1 MSQDAIHNYFQN
13 VTSYANGLVQG
24 NEILLCNLV
33 AEDSTFVRFNNAR
46 VRQPGSVLQYLFSF
60 RLIQGK
66 KHCAT
71 EIMLSGDFEQDKAQ
85 ISSIFT
91 SLREKLIMLVDDPL
105 LLINENVQSTVHSS
119 PSQLPSHKNMVDE
132 ILERGQGTDLVGI
145 LAAGGIYR
153 GFSNS
158 LGQSNWFASHNFNF
172 DYSMVHSAD
181 KAVKSSYAGTEW
193 KSTEFTSSFDLAKR
207 KLSILKRDSK
217 DIAPGKYRVFLSEVA
232 VGEILG
238 LLSWGGFSLQS
249 QRSKSS
255 SLNALIEGEESL
267 DPRITIKENVVQG
280 ACPQFQSQGFLSPD
294 SITLIEDGKHSS
306 SLISP
311 RSSREYGVEN
321 NGAAS
326 YETPSSLDMAGGELD
341 SNEII
346 STLDTGLYISN
357 LWYLNYSD
365 RMACRMTGMTR
376 FATFWVENGEVVA
389 PVNVMRFDDTLYS
402 LFGTENLKHITK
414 ERQFLLSASSYS
426 NRSTESM
433 RLPSVI
439 TSMNFTL

>member
-1 MSQDAIHNYFQN
+1 MSQDAIHNYFQK

-24 NEILLCNLV
+24 NEILLCNVV
-33 AEDSTFVRFNNAR
+33 AEDSTFVRFNNAK
-46 VRQPGSVLQYLFSF
+46 VRQPGSVLQFSFSF
-60 RLIQGK
+60 RLVQGK

-71 EIMLSGDFEQDKAQ
+71 EIMLSGDFDQDRAQ

-91 SLREKLIMLVDDPL
+91 SLRAKITMLVDDPL
-105 LLINENVQSTVHSS
+105 LLINEEVKNSEHIS
-119 PSQLPSHKNMVDE
+119 PSQLPSHKTMVDE
-132 ILERGQGTDLVGI
+132 ILDLGQGTDMVGI

-158 LGQSNWFASHNFNF
+158 LGQSNWFESHNFNF
-172 DYSMVHSAD
+172 DYSLVHSAD
-181 KAVKSSYAGTEW
+181 KAVKSSYAGTSW
-193 KSTEFTSSFDLAKR
+193 DSTSFSSSFDLAKR
-207 KLSILKRDSK
+207 KLAILKRDSK
-217 DIAPGKYRVFLSEVA
+217 DIQPGKYRVFLSEVA
-232 VGEILG
+232 VGEVLG

-255 SLNALIEGEESL
+255 SLHKLIEGTESL

-294 SITLIEDGKHSS
+294 SVTFVDEGKHVS

-311 RSSREYGVEN
+311 RSAKEYGVEN
-321 NGAAS
+321 NGAS
-326 YETPSSLDMAGGELD
+326 DYETPSSLDMSGGGLED
-341 SNEII
+341 EHII

-389 PVNVMRFDDTLYS
+389 PVNVIRFDDTLYS
-402 LFGTENLKHITK
+402 LLGSENLQHITK
-414 ERQFLLSASSYS
+414 ERQFLLSASSYHH
-426 NRSTESM
+426 RSTESM
-433 RLPSVI
+433 RLPGVI